1 MRSRSKSI
9 IGLFSRSM
17 AIDLGTT
24 NTLIYSP
31 KKADIVL
38 RQPSM
43 VAIDKSNGRVVA
55 VGEEAKDM
63 LGRTPDNIAVINPLK
78 DGVIADIDVAEA
90 MLYLFLKYASKR
102 RFTRPLVIIPIP
114 SVLTKLEQGAVLE
127 VAEQAGARKVYLMKK
142 PMASALG
149 AGIPVSQPVGNIVV
163 DIGGGTTD
171 IAVVSCLELVRFATL
186 RIAGDKFDEAIIRYV
201 RHEHGLLIGK
211 TTAEEL
217 KKQIGSVMPL
227 DKELTMEVKG
237 RNLSTGHPEAI
248 HIKSEELRMAF
259 EKPMEELLIAVNDL
273 LEDTPP
279 DLIGDVLENGLTLTG
294 GGALLSGIDKLF
306 QKSLNI
312 PVKRAKYPIDC
323 AARGAGQV
331 LFRMRVF
338 QPVLIDAASL

>member
-1 MRSRSKSI
+1 
-9 IGLFSRSM
+9 M

-163 DIGGGTTD
+163 DIGGGTTEAAV
-171 IAVVSCLELVRFATL
+171 IAVRNAEEVLNEAYQMEKRMHALIRRRL
-186 RIAGDKFDEAIIRYV
+186 AIIPSRLV
-201 RHEHGLLIGK
+201 GMEKRRIFKDPMLLV
-211 TTAEEL
+211 E
-217 KKQIGSVMPL
+217 KKSITL
-227 DKELTMEVKG
+227 DHNTSMMIERIRRRLE
-237 RNLSTGHPEAI
+237 REWS
-248 HIKSEELRMAF
+248 R
-259 EKPMEELLIAVNDL
+259 VN
-273 LEDTPP
+273 
-279 DLIGDVLENGLTLTG
+279 G
-294 GGALLSGIDKLF
+294 
-306 QKSLNI
+306 
-312 PVKRAKYPIDC
+312 
-323 AARGAGQV
+323 
-331 LFRMRVF
+331 
-338 QPVLIDAASL
+338 